1 MTPTTPTPSR
11 NELRQ
16 QLMAHIEETYREA
29 GTNPGGA
36 LVMKYLERLKQLHY
50 QNSFRALLQ
59 EITKDAK
66 ASKGN
71 NE

>member
-1 MTPTTPTPSR
+1 M
-11 NELRQ
+11 E
-16 QLMAHIEETYREA
+16 HIEQEYREA

-36 LVMKYLERLKQLHY
+36 LVMKYLERLKRLHY